1 MSGFLDSLA
10 KYQDIMKQLQ
20 TQAKKLMMV
29 SNGNISLIRGLITTL
44 FVMSGNQV
52 HTLQSSSVP
61 GWISNCKEEFPGT
74 EAEGRGDPEP
84 AAGGGVA
91 GGGGGGEPGAAVR
104 HRAEGPGQGPGRQGD
119 QEHHGGASGS
129 VRRGEPIPA
138 QTQELDDVL

>member
-1 MSGFLDSLA
+1 M
-10 KYQDIMKQLQ
+10 
-20 TQAKKLMMV
+20 T
-29 SNGNISLIRGLITTL
+29 N
-44 FVMSGNQV
+44 FVISGNQV

-61 GWISNCKEEFPGT
+61 GWISSCKEEFSGT

-91 GGGGGGEPGAAVR
+91 GGEPGAAVR

-119 QEHHGGASGS
+119 QEHHGGAFGS
-129 VRRGEPIPA
+129 VRRGDPIPA

>member
-61 GWISNCKEEFPGT
+61 GWISSCKEEFPGT

-91 GGGGGGEPGAAVR
+91 GWGGGGEPGAAVR
-104 HRAEGPGQGPGRQGD
+104 HRAEGPGQGPGRQGH
-119 QEHHGGASGS
+119 QEHHGGAIGS